1 MARESAT
8 LTALPNGIT
17 EDRQSLRVTMFVTP
31 RLSTDGAGEL
41 KLSSGGFPAFA
52 DWPATLSRTRFSLV
66 VENVDEYPVDPDPR
80 SPATSTSSTWHEL
93 FDKCVVRDGTFND
106 LSDRTVRS
114 FPASDVA
121 EQVLDVYRQV
131 AEGSATSFPP
141 ITSGVLSTLAE
152 TLGTIATDKD
162 RWYRMLDGR
171 IRDWQ
176 MPPTREGGKTR
187 PGRYLRRAPVPPGTL
202 SAATF
207 AEAYRF
213 YDRPGTRDPAG
224 PSKAPRAPRSP
235 RIDFHGFVAFCGDY
249 PNLLR
254 ELGLAV
260 DLLVPNDKRIG
271 ELGRMRF
278 GIRDDPTGWM
288 DEEQV
293 RPWTNFELTEPLFV
307 PRPRPQ
313 DPAGDVVDGMLRLE
327 SESHFL
333 LSELDLDG
341 AAMKVVDFAAN
352 LARVGAQLSN
362 QSRSMTQDAS
372 SLPALRTG
380 GFTISRDNR
389 AARVV
394 GQVDHAADHDEDH
407 TSGKPADLFVED
419 VTRGYRLDVE
429 DGLRPGRWLSLHRRN
444 GTYTIG
450 KPGTPKATPLPI
462 DPDEGYVKGASASST
477 PGDDD
482 LYLHETVIGWDGWS
496 LAAKRPGQAI
506 MDDESTERVEPDN
519 TTNFPLFTEF
529 KATPGTL
536 PRMRFG
542 RQYRFRV
549 RTADLAGNSVA
560 DQAIDPR
567 HASSSRTLRRFDPV
581 PSPAVIP
588 RRPFSE
594 GESLLRMVIRSTLG
608 SLPHEYVGLERIR
621 ELKGH
626 TDPMLAYEDANERH
640 VAPPNSSQQLAE
652 WHGVFD
658 AGIGKGASS
667 ARVQQQYEI
676 AAREAGSFLD
686 PAPGAF
692 VYNPDPNV
700 TPTDLSARDP
710 RKAAP
715 LKPGEYVCHDT
726 EDLSLP
732 YLPDPLSFGPSFTTL
747 PGSSGTW
754 LGRWKGPV
762 GRWYDRRPIRI
773 RIEEGGGPPKYDS
786 SRRLLTVF
794 LPQAEMVTVQ
804 LSSCLADPASLSDP
818 TFSNPLELMAI
829 WMEQQQWVR
838 GQRAPDALQGLH
850 WMVTPWQLLTL
861 VHAVEKPLAAPEIEV
876 PPGGVTRRVGET
888 FAVLDGAL
896 VNHAKSTGRLD
907 IEASWSEPI
916 DDPATDAPS
925 TLDGHGHV
933 TDFLLESTEDDCRIG
948 RDETPRIG
956 AAPPVHKARHEF
968 GDTKHRHV
976 TYEATATT
984 RFREYFPQEITGDP
998 SLITSQGPGVE
1009 LNVPSSRR
1017 PDPPI
1022 VLYVVPTWT
1031 WDERRILGTSF
1042 PGFRGPP
1049 TTLFR
1054 TRTGGGLRVY
1064 LNRPWYSSG
1073 DGELLG
1079 VVLEDQPWITWPIDI
1094 RDGLQISAVARAQA
1108 DELAERTMAEG
1119 MVRGA
1124 GGGRSASAAERMIQ
1138 GIRRS
1143 AAVSLPVAPRSAP
1156 ATAAERAFVS
1166 HELAE
1171 QAVRLGVEKARSRF
1185 SAAELTSLAGVLAK
1199 FKFVSGDPQKFVT
1212 HWGLDP
1218 IWGSAPMDGGPFIH
1232 QFPLRV
1238 AVGTSISLLEAPG
1251 HGVTVVGH
1259 TPEFDP
1265 DRKLWFCD
1273 VQVDAGQSYFP
1284 FIRLAL
1290 ARYQPDSIDG
1300 QQLSPIVMADF
1311 AQLVA
1316 ERTAAMTRV
1325 GSAVAISIR
1334 GPGGFTEE
1342 AAGLAPSYFGG
1353 TDSDAA
1359 LGLSRFAVA
1368 QVERLP
1374 AGAETDL
1381 AWSPVGDEVHLDS
1394 TAVDGMSEIR
1404 FSGRVPLPS
1413 RQEGEQ
1419 LRLAL
1424 REYEVF
1430 LTDESESD
1438 SHIVSP
1444 RSSPAGPLV
1453 IARTPIKYRLV
1464 YADHV
1469 PL

>member
-1 MARESAT
+1 
-8 LTALPNGIT
+8 
-17 EDRQSLRVTMFVTP
+17 
-31 RLSTDGAGEL
+31 
-41 KLSSGGFPAFA
+41 
-52 DWPATLSRTRFSLV
+52 
-66 VENVDEYPVDPDPR
+66 
-80 SPATSTSSTWHEL
+80 
-93 FDKCVVRDGTFND
+93 
-106 LSDRTVRS
+106 
-114 FPASDVA
+114 
-121 EQVLDVYRQV
+121 
-131 AEGSATSFPP
+131 
-141 ITSGVLSTLAE
+141 
-152 TLGTIATDKD
+152 
-162 RWYRMLDGR
+162 
-171 IRDWQ
+171 
-176 MPPTREGGKTR
+176 MPPTREGGR
-187 PGRYLRRAPVPPGTL
+187 SRSGRYLRRDAVQPGEL

-207 AEAYRF
+207 VEAYRF

-224 PSKAPRAPRSP
+224 SSRAPRAPRPP

-249 PNLLR
+249 PTLLR
-254 ELGLAV
+254 QLGLAV
-260 DLLVPNDKRIG
+260 DLVVPYDKQIG
-271 ELGRMRF
+271 EVGRIRF
-278 GIRDDPTGWM
+278 GIREDPAGWM
-288 DEEQV
+288 DEEHV
-293 RPWTNFELTEPLFV
+293 RPWTNYDLREPLFL

-313 DPAGDVVDGMLRLE
+313 DPEGDLVDGMLRLE

-333 LSELDLDG
+333 VSELDLDG

-352 LARVGAQLSN
+352 LVRVGAQLSN
-362 QSRSMTQDAS
+362 QTRSMTPDAS

-380 GFTISRDNR
+380 GFTIARNDR

-407 TSGKPADLFVED
+407 TSGKPADLFAED

-429 DGLRPGRWLSLHRRN
+429 DSSNPESWLSVHQRT

-450 KPGTPKATPLPI
+450 KPGTAKATPLHV
-462 DPDEGYVKGASASST
+462 DPDEGYVKGASATSS

-496 LAAKRPGQAI
+496 LAAKRPGRAI
-506 MDDESTERVEPDN
+506 MDDESTEQVEPDN
-519 TTNFPLFTEF
+519 TTKFPLYTEF
-529 KATPGTL
+529 EATPGTL

-549 RTADLAGNSVA
+549 RTADLAGNSAA
-560 DQAIDPR
+560 DDAIVPR
-567 HASSSRTLRRFDPV
+567 HASARRTLRRFDPV
-581 PSPAVIP
+581 PSPVVIP
-588 RRPFSE
+588 RRPFGE

-608 SLPHEYVGLERIR
+608 SLPHEYVGLKRIR

-626 TDPMLAYEDANERH
+626 TDPLLAYEEANERH
-640 VAPPNSSQQLAE
+640 IAPPLSSQQLAE

-658 AGIGKGASS
+658 AGIGEGASA
-667 ARVQQQYEI
+667 ARIQQQYEI
-676 AAREAGSFLD
+676 ASREAGSFLD
-686 PAPGAF
+686 PAPGVF
-692 VYNPDPNV
+692 VFNPDPNE

-726 EDLSLP
+726 DDLSLP
-732 YLPDPLSFGPSFTTL
+732 YLPDPLSFGPSLTTL

-754 LGRWKGPV
+754 FRRWKGPV
-762 GRWYDRRPIRI
+762 ARWYERAPIRI
-773 RIEEGGGPPKYDS
+773 SIEEGAGAPKYDA

-794 LPQAEMVTVQ
+794 LRQAEMVTVQ
-804 LSSCLADPASLSDP
+804 LSSCMGDPASLSDP
-818 TFSNPLELMAI
+818 EFSNPLELMAL
-829 WMEQQQWVR
+829 WTEQSQSLR
-838 GQRAPDALQGLH
+838 DQRAPDALRGLH
-850 WMVTPWQLLTL
+850 WMLTPWQLLTL
-861 VHAVEKPLAAPEIEV
+861 VHAVEKPLAAPEIDV
-876 PPGGVTRRVGET
+876 PPGGVTRELGET
-888 FAVLDGAL
+888 FAVLDGVV

-907 IEASWSEPI
+907 VEASWTEPI
-916 DDPATDAPS
+916 DDPATDGPAQR
-925 TLDGHGHV
+925 DGQAHV
-933 TDFLLESTEDDCRIG
+933 TDLQLEATEDACQIG

-968 GDTKHRHV
+968 GDTKHRSV
-976 TYEATATT
+976 TYQAIATT
-984 RFREYFPQEITGDP
+984 RFREYFPAEITDKP
-998 SLITSQGPGVE
+998 SLITSEGPTVQ

-1054 TRTGGGLRVY
+1054 TRSGGGLRVY

-1079 VVLEDQPWITWPIDI
+1079 VVLEDQPWITWPIDVG
-1094 RDGLQISAVARAQA
+1094 DGLQISAVAKAQA
-1108 DELAERTMAEG
+1108 DEVAERAIAEG
-1119 MVRGA
+1119 LINGA
-1124 GGGRSASAAERMIQ
+1124 GRRSASASERMIQ
-1138 GIRRS
+1138 GLRRS
-1143 AAVSLPVAPRSAP
+1143 VAVMSPSGPRSTP
-1156 ATAAERAFVS
+1156 ATAAERAAVS
-1166 HELAE
+1166 HDLAE
-1171 QAVRLGVEKARSRF
+1171 RSARLRVGESRSRF
-1185 SAAELTSLAGVLAK
+1185 SAPEVASLAGVLAK

-1218 IWGSAPMDGGPFIH
+1218 IWGSAPMDDGPFIH

-1238 AVGTSISLLEAPG
+1238 AVGTSVSLLEAPS

-1259 TPEFDP
+1259 SPEFDP
-1265 DRKLWFCD
+1265 VRKLWFCD
-1273 VQVDAGQSYFP
+1273 IQVDAGHSYFP

-1290 ARYQPDSIDG
+1290 ARYQPDSIEG

-1316 ERTAAMTRV
+1316 ERRAAITRI

-1334 GPGGFTEE
+1334 GPGGYTQE
-1342 AAGLAPSYFGG
+1342 AANLAPSYLAG
-1353 TDSDAA
+1353 TDLEAA
-1359 LGLSRFAVA
+1359 VAMSRFAVT
-1368 QVERLP
+1368 QIERLP

-1381 AWSPVGDEVHLDS
+1381 AWSPVGDEVQLQS
-1394 TAVDGMSEIR
+1394 SVTDGLGEIR
-1404 FSGRVPLPS
+1404 FSGRVPVPS
-1413 RQEGEQ
+1413 RQDGEQ

-1430 LTDESESD
+1430 LTDEAQSD

-1444 RSSPAGPLV
+1444 RSSPAGELLISRAPV
-1453 IARTPIKYRLV
+1453 KYRLV